1 MRIYT
6 RVTPGTSVR
15 LGLFGWLIVLPFVL
29 GALMLYGTAVVTFR
43 AFCWLY
49 GVYKARKRAR
59 ERAELRATLRRQ
71 LAAQTRY
78 VARHAR
84 YRSGAQWADERPTVE
99 FPAVR

>member
-15 LGLFGWLIVLPFVL
+15 LGLFGWLIVGPLLL
-29 GALMLYGTAVVTFR
+29 GGVMLYGFAILSYR
-43 AFCWLY
+43 ACRWLY

-84 YRSGAQWADERPTVE
+84 TSNRAGFMDERPTVE

>member
-1 MRIYT
+1 MKVYT
-6 RVTPGTSVR
+6 RITPGTSVR
-15 LGLFGWLIVLPFVL
+15 LGLFGWLIVGPLLL
-29 GALMLYGTAVVTFR
+29 GAFIMYGTAILAFR
-43 AFCWLY
+43 AFRWLY

-84 YRSGAQWADERPTVE
+84 YHSGAQWTDERPTVE